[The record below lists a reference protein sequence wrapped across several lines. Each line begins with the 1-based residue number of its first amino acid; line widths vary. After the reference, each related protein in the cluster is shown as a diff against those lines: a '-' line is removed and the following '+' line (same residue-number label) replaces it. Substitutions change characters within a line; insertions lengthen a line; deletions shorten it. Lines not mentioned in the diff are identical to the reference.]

1 MNVRDDSRYRSG
13 ITGGEMSYT
22 AQQGTGRSRSYV
34 DSTARIDRTP
44 GTILVTGRRKD
55 FVDALEPGD
64 VLLFQGAD
72 FLAGLAQLTE
82 RRTAYHSAI
91 YLGHRVLAHNV
102 SLLWWWD
109 AARRAPYGYTL
120 QEAKQADGKTAVD
133 RDQHHKDLWVN
144 LAANQLVDLDAHT
157 HLEPLSGLH
166 GTTGRPDHALTLMS
180 GGGVGAITLDS
191 YLDRHDPEW
200 LYGDDERIT
209 HHRPVHHVRSV
220 VALRHHRVDLERP
233 ETAKEVSDALLAAVV
248 PTALAAVVPTAKK
261 TQVAQKT
268 QGAQKVQ
275 GGFDAAEL
283 VSFIPDIADRPGYR
297 EWGAIRKAAVKRPTQ
312 LAWLLGIRPWSN
324 GLRKSAED
332 IVRERLRTISMYPPN
347 PNGMGW
353 ICASFVDQVY
363 KEAGLDLRL
372 ATVDNVAL
380 GPVDAKV
387 PLSTPR
393 DLYDSDQLT
402 PVALLA
408 RGPERWRP

>member
-1 MNVRDDSRYRSG
+1 
-13 ITGGEMSYT
+13 MSNT
-22 AQQGTGRSRSYV
+22 AAQATHQARSYA

-102 SLLWWWD
+102 SLLWWRD
-109 AARRAPYGYTL
+109 AVTRAPHGCTL
-120 QEAKQADGKTAVD
+120 QEAMQDDPAGGQDAPQIPVD
-133 RDQHHKDLWVN
+133 RRQHRRDLKKN
-144 LAANQLVDLDAHT
+144 LAANQLVDLAGHT
-157 HLEPLSGLH
+157 ELHTLSGLH
-166 GTTGRPDHALTLMS
+166 GTSDLYTHAGTLMR

-209 HHRPVHHVRSV
+209 HNRPVHHVRSV

-248 PTALAAVVPTAKK
+248 PTAG
-261 TQVAQKT
+261 QT
-268 QGAQKVQ
+268 QGAQTVQ

-297 EWGAIRKAAVKRPTQ
+297 EWAKVRERVKEREFELALLFGMKPKRPDGC
-312 LAWLLGIRPWSN
+312 L
-324 GLRKSAED
+324 KSAKD
-332 IVRERLRTISMYPPN
+332 IVRERLGTISMYPPN
-347 PNGMGW
+347 DDGVGW

-363 KEAGLDLRL
+363 KEADLDLDL
-372 ATVDNVAL
+372 ATVDNVEL
-380 GPVDAKV
+380 GPVDEKV

>member
-1 MNVRDDSRYRSG
+1 
-13 ITGGEMSYT
+13 MSNT
-22 AQQGTGRSRSYV
+22 AAQWTRRARSYV
-34 DSTARIDRTP
+34 DRRARIDRTP
-44 GTILVTGRRKD
+44 GTILVTGRRQA

-109 AARRAPYGYTL
+109 AATRAPDGYTL
-120 QEAKQADGKTAVD
+120 QEAKQADGKTPVD
-133 RDQHHKDLWVN
+133 RPKHHEDLKEN
-144 LAANQLVDLDAHT
+144 LAANQLVDLAGHT
-157 HLEPLSGLH
+157 ELETLSGLH
-166 GTTGRPDHALTLMS
+166 GTDGRPAHALTLMS

-200 LYGDDERIT
+200 LYGDDEQIT

-220 VALRHHRVDLERP
+220 VALRHHKVDLERP
-233 ETAKEVSDALLAAVV
+233 ETARQVSRMILDVV
-248 PTALAAVVPTAKK
+248 VATAHQA
-261 TQVAQKT
+261 
-268 QGAQKVQ
+268 Q

-324 GLRKSAED
+324 GIRKSAEK
-332 IVRERLRTISMYPPN
+332 IVRERLSTISMYPPN
-347 PNGMGW
+347 AAGMGW

-363 KEAGLDLRL
+363 KRAELPLRL
-372 ATVDNVAL
+372 DTVKNVHL
-380 GPVDAKV
+380 GPTKV

-393 DLYDSDQLT
+393 DLYDCDRLT
-402 PVALLA
+402 PIALLA